1 MKKMLKSTIA
11 FMLATA
17 MAAPVAF
24 ADYSFSDIAEER
36 YSWAAEAVEE
46 MSDAG
51 YIKGYEDGT
60 YRPDNEVTRQEAL
73 SLFARVM
80 GATNEMNEKILEIA
94 HEKYDEMVA
103 PYGLTWGKDE
113 IVYLL

>member
-1 MKKMLKSTIA
+1 
-11 FMLATA
+11 
-17 MAAPVAF
+17 
-24 ADYSFSDIAEER
+24 
-36 YSWAAEAVEE
+36 

-94 HEKYDEMVA
+94 HEKYD
-103 PYGLTWGKDE
+103 
-113 IVYLL
+113 